1 MQALIQPVALLLII
15 LAGYAFKRAGLFGQ
29 RDYRIL
35 QTAIFDLV
43 LPGAII
49 YSFAT
54 NPHEIKLL
62 WISVFGLIVALIP
75 PIVIFLATLHKPVA
89 RRAFMMLNGSGFNV
103 GCFCFPVVSSF
114 LGTAA
119 IVPAAMFDI
128 GNCVMV
134 AAGTNV
140 ITQLLLHIQPGK
152 TLSEQHAGDAPT
164 LPYIKPKDKDAKRL
178 ARRALLRNVLKGFFG
193 SVPFD
198 VYMLM
203 IVLTLA
209 QVKIPGWIAT
219 MVQPLSNANSFC
231 AMLMVGMLM
240 DLPASRRDVKDVLTV
255 IGWRV
260 PFAIAF
266 AAITWFILPFSASIR
281 EAVALCCLA
290 PIAVFSTLFT
300 DKVLGNAM
308 QGYKRL
314 NARALSQIRPGGI
327 LFTFSC
333 SQAVT
338 KELFRTTVFSAAAI
352 AGRKVRILHQL
363 TQPADHPINIYHPE
377 GEYLKGLVLYVE

>member
-178 ARRALLRNVLKGFFG
+178 ARRALLRTVLKGFFG

-266 AAITWFILPFSASIR
+266 AAIAWFILPFSASIR

-300 DKVLGNAM
+300 DKVLGNAKLA
-308 QGYKRL
+308 GFSL
-314 NARALSQIRPGGI
+314 TITAVLSLIMMTGAHF
-327 LFTFSC
+327 LFT
-333 SQAVT
+333 AMGV
-338 KELFRTTVFSAAAI
+338 
-352 AGRKVRILHQL
+352 
-363 TQPADHPINIYHPE
+363 
-377 GEYLKGLVLYVE
+377 

>member
-178 ARRALLRNVLKGFFG
+178 ARRALLRTVLKGFFG

-209 QVKIPGWIAT
+209 QVKIPGWIAM

-266 AAITWFILPFSASIR
+266 AAIAWFILPFSASIR

-300 DKVLGNAM
+300 DKVLGNAKLA
-308 QGYKRL
+308 GFSL
-314 NARALSQIRPGGI
+314 TITAVLSLIMMTGAHF
-327 LFTFSC
+327 LFT
-333 SQAVT
+333 AMGV
-338 KELFRTTVFSAAAI
+338 
-352 AGRKVRILHQL
+352 
-363 TQPADHPINIYHPE
+363 
-377 GEYLKGLVLYVE
+377 

>member
-203 IVLTLA
+203 IMLTLA

-266 AAITWFILPFSASIR
+266 AAIAWFILPFSASIR

-300 DKVLGNAM
+300 DKVLGNAKLA
-308 QGYKRL
+308 GFSL
-314 NARALSQIRPGGI
+314 TITAVLSLIMMTGAHF
-327 LFTFSC
+327 LFT
-333 SQAVT
+333 AMGV
-338 KELFRTTVFSAAAI
+338 
-352 AGRKVRILHQL
+352 
-363 TQPADHPINIYHPE
+363 
-377 GEYLKGLVLYVE
+377 

>member
-140 ITQLLLHIQPGK
+140 ITQLLLPIQPGK

-178 ARRALLRNVLKGFFG
+178 ARRALLRTVLKGFFG

-266 AAITWFILPFSASIR
+266 AAIAWFILPFSASIR

-300 DKVLGNAM
+300 DKVLGNAKLA
-308 QGYKRL
+308 GFSL
-314 NARALSQIRPGGI
+314 TITAVLSLIMMTGAHF
-327 LFTFSC
+327 LFT
-333 SQAVT
+333 AMGV
-338 KELFRTTVFSAAAI
+338 
-352 AGRKVRILHQL
+352 
-363 TQPADHPINIYHPE
+363 
-377 GEYLKGLVLYVE
+377 

>member
-178 ARRALLRNVLKGFFG
+178 ARRALLRTVLKGFFG

-266 AAITWFILPFSASIR
+266 AAIAWFILPFSASIR

-300 DKVLGNAM
+300 DKVLGNAKLA
-308 QGYKRL
+308 GFSL
-314 NARALSQIRPGGI
+314 TITAALSLIMMTGAHF
-327 LFTFSC
+327 LFT
-333 SQAVT
+333 AMGV
-338 KELFRTTVFSAAAI
+338 
-352 AGRKVRILHQL
+352 
-363 TQPADHPINIYHPE
+363 
-377 GEYLKGLVLYVE
+377 